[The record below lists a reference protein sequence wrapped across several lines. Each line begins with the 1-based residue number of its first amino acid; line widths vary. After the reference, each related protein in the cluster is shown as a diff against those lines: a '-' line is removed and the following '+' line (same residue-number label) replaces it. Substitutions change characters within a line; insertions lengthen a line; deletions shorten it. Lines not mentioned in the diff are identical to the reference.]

1 MPGSLLCELWPSEC
15 YVFRSPKCSD
25 ANHVLRCPYRT
36 MRLHAL
42 LGGTWWNMVE
52 PRISAVLRHRP
63 HRIKTI
69 KRLGMARP
77 LDSLDCNGASL
88 ICPYLSCW
96 AGDEECVSAPDLTPR
111 MQLLHSSC
119 PKQNLNLIPPH
130 FLWASSHPMTQPM
143 WQVTVH
149 KLLEDEHALCKT
161 LSPMQLHYCW
171 ARL

>member
-1 MPGSLLCELWPSEC
+1 MRHAACHGMPNPWNPPEESPRGAHFHIWPCGPRGGYMSPPSRDNPPGPPNPQLENQHLGVPGATFNFATQFKIVQIMPGSLLCELWPSEC

-52 PRISAVLRHRP
+52 PRISAVFLR

-88 ICPYLSCW
+88 ICPYLSC
-96 AGDEECVSAPDLTPR
+96 
-111 MQLLHSSC
+111 
-119 PKQNLNLIPPH
+119 
-130 FLWASSHPMTQPM
+130 
-143 WQVTVH
+143 
-149 KLLEDEHALCKT
+149 
-161 LSPMQLHYCW
+161 
-171 ARL
+171 